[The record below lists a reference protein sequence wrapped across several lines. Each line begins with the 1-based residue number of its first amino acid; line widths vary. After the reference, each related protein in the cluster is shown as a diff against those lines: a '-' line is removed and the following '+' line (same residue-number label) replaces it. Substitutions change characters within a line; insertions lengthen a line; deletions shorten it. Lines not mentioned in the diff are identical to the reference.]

1 LAGKMIEVKSPNELI
16 SLISSTPLLLVD
28 IYTTWC
34 IPCKW
39 MAGAL
44 EKLSGELSQMGFK
57 LAKVNAEE
65 VDIDR
70 AMDELKLEPIKG
82 VPTLLIFKDGKEV
95 GRVVGALPK
104 PEFPEELRRRILEV
118 IEKSEK

>member
-1 LAGKMIEVKSPNELI
+1 MIEVKSVRELAT
-16 SLISSTPLLLVD
+16 LISSTPLLLVD

-34 IPCKW
+34 IPCRW

-82 VPTLLIFKDGKEV
+82 VPTLLIFKGGREV
-95 GRVVGALPK
+95 GRIVGALPK
-104 PEFPEELRRRILEV
+104 PEFPQELRRKILE
-118 IEKSEK
+118 ILEKA